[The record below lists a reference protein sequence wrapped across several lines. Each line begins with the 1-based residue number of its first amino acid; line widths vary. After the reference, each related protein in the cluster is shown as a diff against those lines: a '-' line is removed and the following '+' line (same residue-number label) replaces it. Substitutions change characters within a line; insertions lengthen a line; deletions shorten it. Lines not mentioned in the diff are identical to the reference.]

1 MGGTGSIDIRL
12 PIGFMFGII
21 GLMMTGYGIFTN
33 GDPMYQEHSLGINV
47 NICWGSAMVLFAL
60 VMLGLAWRAKSA
72 TKAKH

>member
-1 MGGTGSIDIRL
+1 MSGIGIDIRL

-21 GLMMTGYGIFTN
+21 GLLMTGYGFFTS

-60 VMLGLAWRAKSA
+60 VMLGLAWWAKGSK
-72 TKAKH
+72 KA